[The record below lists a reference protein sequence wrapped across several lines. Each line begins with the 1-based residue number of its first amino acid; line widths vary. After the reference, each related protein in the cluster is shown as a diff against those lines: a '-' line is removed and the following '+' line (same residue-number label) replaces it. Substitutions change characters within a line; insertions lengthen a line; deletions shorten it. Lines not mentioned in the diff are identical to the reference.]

1 MTAKTVLISGGTSGI
16 GKGAALQLL
25 KDGFNV
31 CTFSNNQKKC
41 ESFEKELEKQYDKD
55 RFLIL
60 QADVFDEESLKR
72 VVDETIKKFGTI
84 DILINNAGIGYFRDC
99 DAVDMSRFQEMIQT
113 NLVGLA
119 LLTKLV
125 VPHMKRQKSGL
136 IINMASISGKKAFAN
151 GEFYSATK
159 FGVMGYS
166 EGIRNELKEFGI
178 KVCTMCPGMVKTG
191 FFDKE
196 ELERRRKAWKG
207 GIPKMLE
214 VEDIARIISLIC
226 TQAEH
231 CDIQDITI
239 MPF

>member
-1 MTAKTVLISGGTSGI
+1 MAAKTALISGGTSGI
-16 GKGAALQLL
+16 GKATTLQLL

-31 CTFSNNQKKC
+31 CTFSNNQKSC
-41 ESFEKELEKQYDKD
+41 EALDGELKKQYNKG
-55 RFLIL
+55 RFLVL
-60 QADVFDEESLKR
+60 QADVVDENNLEK
-72 VVDETIKKFGTI
+72 VVDETIKKFKTI
-84 DILINNAGIGYFRDC
+84 GILINNAGIGYFGDC
-99 DAVDMSRFQEMIQT
+99 DAADMAKFQKMIQT

-119 LLTKLV
+119 LLTKLA
-125 VPHMKRQKSGL
+125 VPHMKKQKSGL

-166 EGIRNELKEFGI
+166 EGIRNELEESGI
-178 KVCTMCPGMVKTG
+178 KVCTICPGMVKTG

-196 ELERRRKAWKG
+196 ELERRKKAWKG
-207 GIPKMLE
+207 EIPKMLE
-214 VEDIARIISLIC
+214 VEDIARIINLIC

-231 CDIQDITI
+231 CDIQDITV